1 MKNILTLS
9 TLARERGISLIEGVL
24 YLVIALAVIVGGIVF
39 FQQAQ
44 LSSNVTD
51 TSRALVSISS
61 ETRGLYRNQRTFGA
75 NQDDLTPALLKAGAV
90 PSNFRDGDGNIV
102 HPFGGN
108 ISVEAYQ
115 ETFAV
120 ILDGLDEEACARLA
134 PVGEGGQGSAGTNI
148 VGVTTPADGGPI
160 FEGLGNLPSMKDS
173 SAIPYTAAT
182 AATDC
187 VDGGRLAF
195 MYGR

>member
-1 MKNILTLS
+1 MTTKLTNA
-9 TLARERGISLIEGVL
+9 ARERGISLIESVL

-44 LSSNVTD
+44 LSSGVTD

-61 ETRGLYRNQRTFGA
+61 ETRGLYRNQRSFGA
-75 NQDDLTPALLKAGAV
+75 NQDDLAPALLKAGAV
-90 PSNFRDGDGNIV
+90 PSNFQDSNGNIV

-108 ISVEAYQ
+108 ISVEAY
-115 ETFAV
+115 EDTFAV
-120 ILDGLDEEACARLA
+120 ILDGLDEAACARLA

-148 VGVTTPADGGPI
+148 VGVTTPDEGAPV
-160 FEGLGNLPSMKDS
+160 FEGAGNLPGMKDS
-173 SAIPYTAAT
+173 STIPYTAAT
-182 AATDC
+182 AGTDC
-187 VDGGRLAF
+187 TDEGRLAF